1 MIKRFSNSSMG
12 LFRLISILEG
22 ISYLLLLFIAMPLK
36 YMAGEDWAVKYVG
49 WAHGLLFVLFCAA
62 LVTVWIKYRW
72 SFGRTTLAF
81 ISSLLPFGT
90 FVLEKK
96 LQKAYPAS

>member
-1 MIKRFSNSSMG
+1 MKRFSSSAMG

-22 ISYLLLLFIAMPLK
+22 VSYLLLLFVAMPLK
-36 YMAGEDWAVKYVG
+36 YVAGVAWAVKYVG
-49 WAHGLLFVLFCAA
+49 WAHGLLFVLFCI
-62 LVTVWIKYRW
+62 LLLNVWIKYRW

-81 ISSLLPFGT
+81 IASLLPFGT

-96 LQKAYPAS
+96 LQQSYPEA